1 MTGYLDRLAARS
13 LGAPPAAAPRP
24 RSLFEDAT
32 DAAPGPGAARDA
44 VPIPEAIAPAVP
56 GGSPPIRPVATSA
69 LPSVAK
75 ASRAQSRAD
84 KRAEAPAGRDTGT
97 TERMPEHTANGG
109 ARHPFPAG
117 DPQAEIAAGRS
128 VRATASTA
136 PAPDDLAV
144 AAPRATADPVRVR
157 PARAESAGART
168 EDAPPA
174 PVPEPPGPDVIHVT
188 IGRVDVRASV
198 AATPPAPVPRSQPA
212 EKVLSLHDYLRGE
225 RAR

>member
-32 DAAPGPGAARDA
+32 DAAPGPGAPLGA
-44 VPIPEAIAPAVP
+44 VPIPEAVAPSVP

-75 ASRAQSRAD
+75 ASRAQSRAE
-84 KRAEAPAGRDTGT
+84 KRAEAPAERDTGP
-97 TERMPEHTANGG
+97 TEPMPEHTADGG
-109 ARHPFPAG
+109 ARHPSAAG
-117 DPQAEIAAGRS
+117 DSQAEVAEGRS
-128 VRATASTA
+128 VPATASTA
-136 PAPDDLAV
+136 PAPDLAV
-144 AAPRATADPVRVR
+144 AAPRATVDPVRVR

-174 PVPEPPGPDVIHVT
+174 PVPEPAGPDVIHVT